1 MTSPSQVSHQPM
13 VFHFDDDFGPLVDE
27 LGITQ
32 IRTAIYKGV
41 MNIVENMQD
50 ARNRLI
56 IQVWAAV
63 WDGLKGKITPPPRKD
78 IIFILCFLYYRTRV
92 LFSKLE

>member
-1 MTSPSQVSHQPM
+1 M